1 MKITQLAKYGVV
13 MCSASDDT
21 FIKVDNFIA
30 NLICYMFDIDDVN
43 LLPYHVDGKYGLVF
57 NNKAI
62 IFINKK
68 LKYENIHNFTLFLD
82 DGNIRMSNILLLM
95 NSKKFPYKLIGITT
109 NNNNNTFYHFL
120 LKMNIVKEEDDI
132 IVQ

>member
-13 MCSASDDT
+13 MCSASNDV

-30 NLICYMFDIDDVN
+30 NLICYMFDIEDLD
-43 LLPYHVDGKYGLVF
+43 LLPYHVDGKSSLVF

-68 LKYENIHNFTLFLD
+68 LKYEDIHHFTLFLD

-109 NNNNNTFYHFL
+109 DNNNTYYHFL